1 MGANAAN
8 LERMNSIRKWR
19 GRGAALAVAAALL
32 AAAAAPSPAGS
43 KDVRN
48 LRRQADVKI
57 VGGGEITH
65 VASAG
70 DVNGD
75 GIPDLL
81 VSKGSVANEPTQG
94 RNWVIFGQRPMPPLI
109 DLDDPSTYSGFVI
122 EGADEDDGAYESVG
136 AGDINGDG
144 LGDIIVGAGG
154 GDNNLRFNSGTTY
167 IVFGKK
173 DTALVMLAAFDAGT
187 QGTLGYRIDG
197 PHELALAGRWVAAPG
212 DMNGDGLA
220 DILIG
225 APFAGRSY
233 VVFGKADTAPI
244 DLRSFEGDTTRSM
257 LPGEVI
263 GEGFRIE
270 TAAPEFD
277 RSYSVGAAGDVNGD
291 GIPDVVI
298 GVIGSRQSCA
308 CVVFGKADSEPVK
321 LRSLGDKGFK
331 IKGPNIYWAVAGA
344 GDVNGDG
351 LDDVIVGAPYSG
363 DCCGRAYVIFGK
375 RGSKA
380 VEVKNLGQKGYRI
393 VGAEEGDHAGDSVA
407 GVGDIN
413 GDGQDDIIVGATS
426 ARNTLTDTPIT
437 GAAFVVNGRRKTRRI
452 RLGEPGGQTWALFGA
467 REQDFVGASVAGI
480 GDLDGDGVPD
490 VILGSEEGR
499 AYVVYGRR

>member
-1 MGANAAN
+1 MGTNAAN
-8 LERMNSIRKWR
+8 LEKMNSSRKWR
-19 GRGAALAVAAALL
+19 RRGAALAVAAALL

-57 VGGGEITH
+57 VGGGQITH

-75 GIPDLL
+75 GIPDML

-173 DTALVMLAAFDAGT
+173 DTAPVLLAAFDAGT

-212 DMNGDGLA
+212 DMNDDGLA

-270 TAAPEFD
+270 TPSPDAD

-351 LDDVIVGAPYSG
+351 LDDVIVGAPYT
-363 DCCGRAYVIFGK
+363 DHCCGRAHVIFGK
-375 RGSKA
+375 RDSEA
-380 VEVKNLGQKGYRI
+380 VDVKNLGKGGYWL
-393 VGAEEGDHAGDSVA
+393 VGSGESDRVGTTVA
-407 GVGDIN
+407 SAGDIN
-413 GDGQDDIIVGATS
+413 GDGRADVLVGATGVKND
-426 ARNTLTDTPIT
+426 ANGRLFA
-437 GAAFVVNGRRKTRRI
+437 GAAYVQYGKESRKAVRFDEGTWHGF
-452 RLGEPGGQTWALFGA
+452 RLTGGKY
-467 REQDFVGASVAGI
+467 EDFVGASVAGV
-480 GDLDGDGVPD
+480 GDVNGDAVPD
-490 VILGSEEGR
+490 LLIGSEAGQ
-499 AYVVYGRR
+499 AYLVYARP